1 MPTLQSPSSDPKAN
15 GRCSVGSLKR
25 AKNRSM
31 VEQEEESE
39 EVNSNINLILI
50 SNINLIFIATI
61 NLTLN
66 IFIVTMFRW
75 HKTGKTGELYQ
86 A

>member
-39 EVNSNINLILI
+39 EVNINLILI
-50 SNINLIFIATI
+50 FNINLIFIATI

-66 IFIVTMFRW
+66 IFIVTMSRW
-75 HKTGKTGELYQ
+75 HKTGKMGELYQ

>member
-1 MPTLQSPSSDPKAN
+1 
-15 GRCSVGSLKR
+15 
-25 AKNRSM
+25 M

-39 EVNSNINLILI
+39 EVNINLILI
-50 SNINLIFIATI
+50 SNINLIFIV
-61 NLTLN
+61 LN

>member
-1 MPTLQSPSSDPKAN
+1 M
-15 GRCSVGSLKR
+15 GSLKR

-39 EVNSNINLILI
+39 EVNINLILI
-50 SNINLIFIATI
+50 VNI

>member
-1 MPTLQSPSSDPKAN
+1 M
-15 GRCSVGSLKR
+15 GSLKR

-39 EVNSNINLILI
+39 EVNINLILI
-50 SNINLIFIATI
+50 VTI
-61 NLTLN
+61 TLTLN
-66 IFIVTMFRW
+66 IFIVAIFRW

>member
-39 EVNSNINLILI
+39 EVNINLILI
-50 SNINLIFIATI
+50 FKINLIFIVTI

>member
-1 MPTLQSPSSDPKAN
+1 M
-15 GRCSVGSLKR
+15 GSLKR

-39 EVNSNINLILI
+39 EVNINNNLILI
-50 SNINLIFIATI
+50 VNIT
-61 NLTLN
+61 LTLN